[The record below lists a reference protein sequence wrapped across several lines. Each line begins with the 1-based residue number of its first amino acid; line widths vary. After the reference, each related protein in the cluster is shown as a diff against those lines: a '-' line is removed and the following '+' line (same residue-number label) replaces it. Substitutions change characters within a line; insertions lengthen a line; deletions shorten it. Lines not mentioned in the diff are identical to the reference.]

1 MGKCGNSIEGYSK
14 QLNGIR
20 ESIVLRKQEYE
31 EKCELHLELK
41 TPMLEEYEKLRKK
54 KDGALKVITQRS
66 VDNSGVMSKNVKNI
80 WKAPSWNTAAFPE
93 SWISISAA
101 WVILLLPGRIPE
113 SGPCED

>member
-1 MGKCGNSIEGYSK
+1 MGKCGNSIESYSK
-14 QLNGIR
+14 QLIGIR
-20 ESIVLRKQEYE
+20 ESIALRKQEYE

-66 VDNSGVMSKNVKNI
+66 VDNSRSDVKECENI
-80 WKAPSWNTAAFPE
+80 WKAPSWNTAAFP
-93 SWISISAA
+93 SLTSISAA
-101 WVILLLPGRIPE
+101 WVTLLFTGRIPE